1 MVSLH
6 PITYFDVVLI
16 LVLTPQ
22 SSSSLISLLVIWIVV
37 AVDDRVNDLVKQL
50 KWFVSVLLDFRSE
63 HDPFLFV
70 SEPTKFTGRL
80 LVDER

>member
-6 PITYFDVVLI
+6 PITYFDVVFI

-22 SSSSLISLLVIWIVV
+22 SSSSLISLLVIWFV
-37 AVDDRVNDLVKQL
+37 AVDDRVNDLVKQP

-63 HDPFLFV
+63 HDLFLFV
-70 SEPTKFTGRL
+70 GEPIKFTGLL
-80 LVDER
+80 LVNER